1 MENLNYKSNVAFYLS
16 LLSLLVAFVVIGC
29 WYFGTF
35 EMAVVTPET
44 FIGITV
50 ALLAIIVTIAIG
62 WQIWAAVDLKSN
74 IAKLDSRIQE
84 FETLKKQFD
93 QQKKTI
99 EQLSLKNKHVTGFT
113 WGKSAIKDQ
122 NWCAAFRY
130 FILSLS
136 ASLQLDSPINV
147 EPILAFMSEI
157 SKKLQPHTKYAKEY
171 YQEIVDADKE
181 IRSLR
186 NFSLIE
192 ERYKKSYDKII
203 AKIEVDDSQK

>member
-1 MENLNYKSNVAFYLS
+1 MENLKYKAKAAFFMSSLS
-16 LLSLLVAFVVIGC
+16 TLAALVVLGC
-29 WYFGTF
+29 WYFGTL
-35 EMAVVTPET
+35 ELAVVTPET
-44 FIGITV
+44 FIGVTV
-50 ALLAIIVTIAIG
+50 ALLAIIVTLVLG
-62 WQIWAAVDLKSN
+62 WQIFNIFELKN
-74 IAKLDSRIQE
+74 KIDE
-84 FETLKKQFD
+84 VNELKKQFKE
-93 QQKKTI
+93 QQNNI
-99 EQLSLKNKHVTGFT
+99 QQLTLKNKHVTGFT

-147 EPILAFMSEI
+147 DPILAFMSEI
-157 SKKLQPHTKYAKEY
+157 YKKLQPHTKYAKEY

-203 AKIEVDDSQK
+203 AKIEVDDDEK

>member
-1 MENLNYKSNVAFYLS
+1 MENLIKKANWAIGLSSAVFLIVVAMI
-16 LLSLLVAFVVIGC
+16 AMWICEAREICVV
-29 WYFGTF
+29 
-35 EMAVVTPET
+35 ELDS
-44 FIGITV
+44 FIGVIV
-50 ALLAIIVTIAIG
+50 ALLAIIVTLVLG
-62 WQIWAAVDLKSN
+62 WQIFNIFELKN
-74 IAKLDSRIQE
+74 KIDE
-84 FETLKKQFD
+84 VNELKKQFKE
-93 QQKKTI
+93 QQNNI
-99 EQLSLKNKHVTGFT
+99 QQLTLKNKHVTGFT

-192 ERYKKSYDKII
+192 ERYKESYDKIV
-203 AKIEVDDSQK
+203 AKIEVDDDEK

>member
-1 MENLNYKSNVAFYLS
+1 MENLSKKVNWAIGLSVVALI
-16 LLSLLVAFVVIGC
+16 LVAIMFVLWCCNAGGFSAVSLDTFVGVI
-29 WYFGTF
+29 
-35 EMAVVTPET
+35 
-44 FIGITV
+44 V

-62 WQIWAAVDLKSN
+62 WQIWAAMDLKSN

-84 FETLKKQFD
+84 IENLKKQFG
-93 QQKKTI
+93 QQQEKI
-99 EQLSLKNKHVTGFT
+99 EQLSLKNKHITGFT
-113 WGKSAIKDQ
+113 WGKSAIKDN
-122 NWCAAFRY
+122 NWCTAFRY

-147 EPILAFMSEI
+147 ESILAFMSEI

-192 ERYKKSYDKII
+192 GKYKESYDKII
-203 AKIEVDDSQK
+203 AKIEVDDDEK

>member
-1 MENLNYKSNVAFYLS
+1 MENLNKKANWAIGLS
-16 LLSLLVAFVVIGC
+16 IAALLLVAIMFVLWCCNAGGFRAVDLDTFVGVI
-29 WYFGTF
+29 
-35 EMAVVTPET
+35 
-44 FIGITV
+44 V
-50 ALLAIIVTIAIG
+50 ALLAIIVTLVLG
-62 WQIWAAVDLKSN
+62 WQIFNIFELKN
-74 IAKLDSRIQE
+74 KIDE
-84 FETLKKQFD
+84 VNELKKQFKE
-93 QQKKTI
+93 QQNNI
-99 EQLSLKNKHVTGFT
+99 QQLTLKNKHVTGFT

-147 EPILAFMSEI
+147 DPILAFMSEI
-157 SKKLQPHTKYAKEY
+157 YKKLQPHTKYAKEY

-203 AKIEVDDSQK
+203 AKIEVDDDEK

>member
-1 MENLNYKSNVAFYLS
+1 MENLNKKANWAIGLSVVALIFEAIMFVLWCCNAGGFSAVS
-16 LLSLLVAFVVIGC
+16 LDTFVGVI
-29 WYFGTF
+29 
-35 EMAVVTPET
+35 
-44 FIGITV
+44 V

-62 WQIWAAVDLKSN
+62 WQIWAAMDLRAN
-74 IAKLDSRIQE
+74 IAILDKRIKDTEELKLQ
-84 FETLKKQFD
+84 FGKQ
-93 QQKKTI
+93 QNAI
-99 EQLSLKNKHVTGFT
+99 EQLSLKNKHITGFT
-113 WGKSAIKDQ
+113 WGKSAIKDN
-122 NWCAAFRY
+122 NWCTAFRY

-147 EPILAFMSEI
+147 EYILAFMSEI

-171 YQEIVDADKE
+171 YQEIVDVDKE

-203 AKIEVDDSQK
+203 AKIEVDDDEK

>member
-1 MENLNYKSNVAFYLS
+1 MEDLNYKANVAFYLS

-44 FIGITV
+44 FIGIIV

-62 WQIWAAVDLKSN
+62 WQIWAAMDLKSN

-84 FETLKKQFD
+84 IENLKKQFG
-93 QQKKTI
+93 QQQEEIK
-99 EQLSLKNKHVTGFT
+99 QLSLKNRHLTSYT
-113 WGKSAIKDQ
+113 WGKYAYQDKKWLAS
-122 NWCAAFRY
+122 FRY
-130 FILSLS
+130 LIS
-136 ASLQLDSPINV
+136 SLQLESPLNV
-147 EPILAFMSEI
+147 EQILTYLSKI
-157 SKKLQPHTKYAKEY
+157 SNKINTRTKCKKKFHT
-171 YQEIVDADKE
+171 EIVNANKK

-192 ERYKKSYDKII
+192 ERYKESYDKII
-203 AKIEVDDSQK
+203 AKIEIDDEN

>member
-1 MENLNYKSNVAFYLS
+1 MENLNKKANWAIGLS
-16 LLSLLVAFVVIGC
+16 IAALILVAIMFVLWCCNAGGFSAVSLDTFVGVI
-29 WYFGTF
+29 
-35 EMAVVTPET
+35 
-44 FIGITV
+44 V

-62 WQIWAAVDLKSN
+62 WQIWAAMDLRAN
-74 IAKLDSRIQE
+74 IAILDKRIKDTEELKLQ
-84 FETLKKQFD
+84 FGKQ
-93 QQKKTI
+93 QNAI
-99 EQLSLKNKHVTGFT
+99 EQLSLKNKHITGFT
-113 WGKSAIKDQ
+113 WGKSAIKDN
-122 NWCAAFRY
+122 NWCTAFRY

-147 EPILAFMSEI
+147 EYILAFMSEI

-203 AKIEVDDSQK
+203 AKIEVDDDEK

>member
-1 MENLNYKSNVAFYLS
+1 MENLSKKANWAIGLSSAVFLIVVAMI
-16 LLSLLVAFVVIGC
+16 AMWICEAREICVV
-29 WYFGTF
+29 
-35 EMAVVTPET
+35 ELDS
-44 FIGITV
+44 FIGVIV
-50 ALLAIIVTIAIG
+50 ALLAIIVTLVLG
-62 WQIWAAVDLKSN
+62 WQIFNIFELKN
-74 IAKLDSRIQE
+74 KIDE
-84 FETLKKQFD
+84 VNELKKQFNE
-93 QQKKTI
+93 QQNNI
-99 EQLSLKNKHVTGFT
+99 QQLTLKNKHVTGFT

-147 EPILAFMSEI
+147 DPILAFMSEI
-157 SKKLQPHTKYAKEY
+157 YKKLQPHTKYAKEY

-203 AKIEVDDSQK
+203 AKIEVDDDEK